1 VAAPSFEM
9 TGVNALITG
18 ASSGLGAHF
27 ARTLAAAGAKVVVAA
42 RRTDRLAEL
51 AKAIEGEGGRAV
63 PVALDV
69 TSPDSIRA
77 AFAAAETELGPLS
90 VLVNNSGVA
99 VAKRLLDQTE
109 EDWDQV
115 VDTNLKG
122 AWLMAQEF
130 ARRLAALK
138 RPGRIVN
145 IASILGLRTI
155 GHVAPYTASKAGL
168 IHLTQV
174 MALELAPLGIQANA
188 IAPGYF
194 ATEMNREWLAGPAGQ
209 SMRKRVPM
217 GRFGEPADL
226 DGVLLLLASDA
237 GRYINGVTIPVDGGH
252 LASSL

>member
-1 VAAPSFEM
+1 MSRPSFDM
-9 TGVNALITG
+9 TGVNALVTG

-51 AKAIEGEGGRAV
+51 ATAIEAAGGRAV
-63 PVALDV
+63 PVGLDV
-69 TSPDSIRA
+69 TSVESVRA
-77 AFAAAETELGPLS
+77 GFAAAETELGPIT

-99 VAKRLLDQTE
+99 VPKRLLDQTE

-130 ARRLAALK
+130 ARRLAAQNK
-138 RPGRIVN
+138 PGRIIN
-145 IASILGLRTI
+145 IASVLGIRTI
-155 GHVAPYTASKAGL
+155 GYVAPYTASKAGL
-168 IHLTQV
+168 IHLTRV
-174 MALELAPLGIQANA
+174 MALELAPLKIQANA

-194 ATEMNREWLAGPAGQ
+194 ATEMNSEFLAGPAGQ
-209 SMRKRVPM
+209 SMMKRVPL
-217 GRFGEPADL
+217 GRFGAPADL

-237 GRYINGVTIPVDGGH
+237 GRYINGITIPVDGGH
-252 LASSL
+252 LVSSL

>member
-1 VAAPSFEM
+1 MAGPSFDLA
-9 TGVNALITG
+9 GVNAIVTG

-27 ARTLAAAGAKVVVAA
+27 ARTLASAGAKVVVAA

-51 AKAIEGEGGRAV
+51 AKTIEGEGGRAV
-63 PVALDV
+63 PVACDV

-77 AFAAAETELGPLS
+77 AFTAGETELGPIS
-90 VLVNNSGVA
+90 VLINNSGVA
-99 VAKRLLDQTE
+99 VPKRLLDQTE

-130 ARRLAALK
+130 ARRLVAVK
-138 RPGRIVN
+138 QPGRIVN

-168 IHLTQV
+168 IHLTKV
-174 MALELAPLGIQANA
+174 MALELAPLNIQANA

-194 ATEMNREWLAGPAGQ
+194 ATEMNRDFLAGPYGE

-226 DGVLLLLASDA
+226 DGVLLLLASEA

-252 LASSL
+252 LVSSL